1 MGSGSSNYLETMGQA
16 LGVDDDD
23 AASMLQIEIGQV
35 QAAADAALAA
45 IRQARAG
52 RDKVS
57 IRKLLAELRQRRDRI
72 TRLVDAIYRT

>member
-1 MGSGSSNYLETMGQA
+1 MGQA
-16 LGVDDDD
+16 LGVDDEDG
-23 AASMLQIEIGQV
+23 ASMLQIEIVQV

-52 RDKVS
+52 RDKAAVM
-57 IRKLLAELRQRRDRI
+57 KLRVELRQRRESI

>member
-1 MGSGSSNYLETMGQA
+1 MGQA

-23 AASMLQIEIGQV
+23 AASLLQIEIVQV

-72 TRLVDAIYRT
+72 TRLVDALYRT

>member
-1 MGSGSSNYLETMGQA
+1 MGQA

-23 AASMLQIEIGQV
+23 AASLLHIEIVQV

-52 RDKVS
+52 RDKAAV
-57 IRKLLAELRQRRDRI
+57 RKLRVELRQWRERI
-72 TRLVDAIYRT
+72 TRLVDAAYRP